1 MDRDFDHDRPSD
13 ADKNASPRRPYTP
26 PRLTEY
32 GSIAKLTRSQG
43 STIPE
48 GLRPHMQPC
57 L

>member
-1 MDRDFDHDRPSD
+1 MNREFDHARQTPSEKK
-13 ADKNASPRRPYTP
+13 ARARRPYTP

-43 STIPE
+43 STLPE
-48 GLRPHMQPC
+48 GLRPNMQPC